1 MIEAK
6 GILTVRIYHG
16 RYGDFRVGRLIT
28 SVGQFIVK
36 DRFLDQYDEGRYE
49 GDFIISKIFSSS
61 YSASGR
67 LVIEIRAQLKSFTL
81 AVATVVT
88 QNSDQSLE
96 QDPLEEEVVLSAH
109 NNESA
114 DIPDIQVTLDVELP
128 DNESSLSDLF
138 GFLWPLTSEVKLDAT
153 VSREKFRLQRD
164 QLKAL
169 GYAFK
174 PVGQLWIKTD

>member
-28 SVGQFIVK
+28 SGGQFIVK

-81 AVATVVT
+81 AAATVVT
-88 QNSDQSLE
+88 QNVDQSLE
-96 QDPLEEEVVLSAH
+96 QDPLEEEVVL

-153 VSREKFRLQRD
+153 VSRKKFRLQRD